1 MVFYFL
7 YMGDIALKRTTN
19 YSLPTWEKSDF
30 IQMSDF
36 NDLTQKLDAAL
47 KSHDTADETALAA
60 VSAEASA
67 RAAALAVLAKNL
79 GAAGHNCR
87 IAWGSY
93 TGTGQTGSAHP
104 NTLNFDFYPVLV
116 FVAPVSPEGYTKN
129 PMVLARGRSV
139 ATTYPDGASKWE
151 LTVSWANS
159 SVSWYSGE
167 NDAGYQHNRSGS
179 AYLYVMLG
187 YDKAKEEA

>member
-1 MVFYFL
+1 MQ
-7 YMGDIALKRTTN
+7 KTTN
-19 YSLPTWEKSDF
+19 YGLPQWVADDQ
-30 IQMSDF
+30 IRMDDF
-36 NDLTQKLDAAL
+36 NAAFASLDAAL
-47 KSHDTADETALAA
+47 RSHDTADENALAA

-67 RAAALAVLAKNL
+67 RAAALAALANNL

-116 FVAPVSPEGYTKN
+116 LVAPVNPDGYTKN
-129 PMVLARGRSV
+129 PMVLARGRNV
-139 ATTYPDGASKWE
+139 ASTYPDGASKWE
-151 LTVSWANS
+151 LTVSWTDS
-159 SVSWYSGE
+159 SVLWYSSE
-167 NDAGYQHNRSGS
+167 TDAGYQHNRSGS

>member
-1 MVFYFL
+1 MQ
-7 YMGDIALKRTTN
+7 KTTN
-19 YSLPTWEKSDF
+19 YGLPQWVADDQ
-30 IQMSDF
+30 IRMDDF
-36 NDLTQKLDAAL
+36 NDLTQKLDTAL
-47 KSHDTADETALAA
+47 KSHDTSLGQKAAASALTGEQTARQNADAALQKSVTALT
-60 VSAEASA
+60 
-67 RAAALAVLAKNL
+67 KNL

-116 FVAPVSPEGYTKN
+116 LVAPVNPDGYTKN
-129 PMVLARGRSV
+129 PMVLARGRNV
-139 ATTYPDGASKWE
+139 ASTYPDGASKWE
-151 LTVSWANS
+151 LTVSWTDS
-159 SVSWYSGE
+159 SVLWYSSE
-167 NDAGYQHNRSGS
+167 TDAGYQHNRSGS